1 MEKDLCN
8 VGRDIAGNEN
18 LQMDKIY
25 GREENI

>member
-1 MEKDLCN
+1 MEKDLRN
-8 VGRDIAGNEN
+8 VGRDIVGNEN